1 MKWAGKREERMTEQ
15 KKINSWLKMG
25 LELGPVVLFFVAYGR
40 LKDQTFTI
48 GGTDYGG
55 FILVTACFIPLLLL
69 STAILWKL
77 TGHLSKMQ
85 VVTAILVVVFG
96 GLSVWFNDERFF
108 KMKPT
113 FIYLFFGGALAI
125 GLLQGRSYMQYLM
138 EEALPL
144 QKEGWMILTR
154 RIMMFFFALAL
165 LNEIMWRF
173 FSTDAWVTF
182 KTFGLTAA
190 IFVFFMT
197 QSALFSKYAIP
208 PEGDE

>member
-1 MKWAGKREERMTEQ
+1 MAEA
-15 KKINSWLKMG
+15 KKINTWLKMA

-40 LKDQTFTI
+40 LKDQTFTL

-55 FILVTACFIPLLLL
+55 FILVTAGFIPVLLLC
-69 STAILWKL
+69 TAILWRL

-85 VVTAILVVVFG
+85 IVTAILVIVFG

-113 FIYLFFGGALAI
+113 IIYLFFGGSLAV
-125 GLLQGRSYMQYLM
+125 GLLQGRSYMQYMM

-144 QKEGWMILTR
+144 QTEGWMILTR
-154 RIMMFFFALAL
+154 RLMMFFFGLAI
-165 LNEIMWRF
+165 LNEVIWRF
-173 FSTDAWVTF
+173 FSTDIWVNF

-197 QSALFSKYAIP
+197 QGSLFARYALEA
-208 PEGDE
+208 EAED